1 MVIHKTIPIMTPFEE
16 LGLFAT
22 VSDLKFVKMLI
33 DMNTQAMLHLIERWE
48 MSQKKYLI
56 VDVQIKVWE
65 YLRRRIS
72 TGLENLNKM
81 PNRLIG

>member
-1 MVIHKTIPIMTPFEE
+1 MTPFEE

-22 VSDLKFVKMLI
+22 VSDLKFKMLI

-65 YLRRRIS
+65 YLRRIIS